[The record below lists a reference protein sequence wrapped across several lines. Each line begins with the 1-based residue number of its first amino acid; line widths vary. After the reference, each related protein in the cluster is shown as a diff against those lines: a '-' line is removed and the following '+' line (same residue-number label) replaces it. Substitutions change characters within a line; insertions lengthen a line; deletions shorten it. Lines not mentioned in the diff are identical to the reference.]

1 MCKSYSEHSKKFN
14 EEDMKLQL
22 DGKNCVVTG
31 ANSGIGYAAAEALAF
46 RFVFTSEFKD
56 TFILNLLI
64 FLLKFSGGNVY
75 MVCRNKERGEIAV
88 SKVQSVTGNKN
99 VYLELCDLS
108 SISHIK
114 SWASRFISRKQ
125 PVHVLVNNAGLLE
138 KKRITTS
145 EGLELNFAVNV
156 AGTFSLTEL
165 MVPLLEKAA
174 PDARVITVS
183 SDGMYTAP
191 LTEDLQFSERIFDGD
206 VQYARTKRVQVALTE
221 RWAKLYGGKGIE
233 FYSMHPGWAMTPGV
247 VKGLPELCKS
257 MSWMLRTS
265 DEGADTI
272 VWLALQ
278 PKEKLVSGAFYFD
291 RAKAPKH
298 LHFAGNSSGSHIVID
313 SIADSLYSL
322 CQLPK
327 IR

>member
-1 MCKSYSEHSKKFN
+1 MSSAHKAWKAAAFGVHGHLNFTKSGFMERSKQYN
-14 EEDMKLQL
+14 EEDMKIQL

-46 RFVFTSEFKD
+46 R
-56 TFILNLLI
+56 
-64 FLLKFSGGNVY
+64 GGNVY
-75 MVCRNKERGEIAV
+75 MLCRNKEPGEIAV

-108 SISHIK
+108 SISHTK
-114 SWASRFISRKQ
+114 SWASRFISGEQ
-125 PVHVLVNNAGLLE
+125 PLHLLVNNAGLLE
-138 KKRITTS
+138 KNRITTS

-165 MVPLLEKAA
+165 MLPLLEKAA

-191 LTEDLQFSERIFDGD
+191 LTEDLQFSEGNFDGD

-221 RWAKLYGGKGIE
+221 RWAKLYGEKGIE

-247 VKGLPELCKS
+247 VKGLPD
-257 MSWMLRTS
+257 MSGMLRTS

-291 RAKAPKH
+291 REKAPKH

-327 IR
+327 IK